1 MKQIRKVGVLGAG
14 TMGAQ
19 IAAHLANA
27 GFGVVLLDVLPD
39 WLFDAEQL
47 KEKKNRNHFALKG
60 LEAAKKLKPAP
71 FALPEFAEA
80 LELGNFT
87 DDLGKLKDADWIIEV
102 VKEDLKIKA
111 ELMLK
116 VAAVRQPGAIVSSNT
131 SGISLKSIVEGL
143 PEDFRQHFLGTHFF
157 NPPRYLPLL
166 EITPIAE
173 TLPEVA
179 AYMKDFCDRKLGK
192 TVVPAKDTPDFIAN
206 RLAVPGLMKILQV
219 MLADGYT
226 IEEVDKI
233 TGKAIGCPK
242 SATFRT
248 LDIVG
253 LDVICT
259 VVKYLHEHIPGGP
272 QRGLLKIPAFL
283 EKMLEK
289 GLLGQ
294 KVKKGFYQNLKNKEG
309 GRELLVI
316 DPATLE
322 YRPVKKVSFP
332 SLDAAKSLENTGE
345 RIKFLFGGKDRVAEF
360 LHKTL
365 LSTLVYA
372 ADRLPEIADDIM
384 AVDAALKNGFMW
396 ELGPFETWDAIGVES
411 IVEKL
416 KALNRPVPA
425 VVEALLKAGNKSF
438 YLRKG
443 GKTSYFDYKTGAYKE
458 ARTPEGVIV
467 LRDLK
472 EQGKVI
478 EENKEASLIDL
489 GDGVA
494 CLEFHTKMNAIGP
507 GMISMM
513 KKAAK
518 KVAGDS
524 DLKGLVI
531 GSQGD
536 NFSAGANLDLVKESI
551 LNDEFEDI
559 EEMAKNFQD
568 ALMGFKYLSKPVVAA
583 PYGYTFGGAC
593 EVCLHTA
600 RICAAHETYIGLMEF
615 AVGVIPAGGG
625 TKEVLL
631 RNLDLIPRDLPPGT
645 EVDPLPYL
653 GRALMTILRPDLKV
667 SASGFAARRIG
678 HLRDADIIVMNKS
691 RLIAEA
697 KAQVL
702 ALAPNYQPP
711 RPRKLTL
718 YGARAYSALKAQ
730 IYLFQ
735 KGGYMSDHDVMIA
748 NKVAEIL
755 TGGNLSQPIEVS
767 EQYVLD
773 QERKAFM
780 FLCHQKKTQERIAHM
795 LKTGKALRN

>member
-14 TMGAQ
+14 TMGSQ

-27 GFGVVLLDVLPD
+27 GFGVLLLDVVPD
-39 WLFDAEQL
+39 WMFDAEQL
-47 KEKKNRNHFALKG
+47 KDVKNRNHFAIKG

-71 FALPEFAEA
+71 FAVPEFAEA
-80 LELGNFT
+80 IELGNFT

-102 VKEDLKIKA
+102 VKEDLKIKVD
-111 ELMLK
+111 LMEK
-116 VAAVRQPGAIVSSNT
+116 VAAVRQPGTIVSSNT
-131 SGISLKSIVEGL
+131 SGISLNTMVKGL
-143 PEDFRQHFLGTHFF
+143 PEEFKQHFLGTHFF

-206 RLAVPGLMKILQV
+206 RIAVPGVMKIIHV

-233 TGKAIGCPK
+233 TGKAIGWPK

-253 LDVICT
+253 LDVISN
-259 VVKYLHEHIPGGP
+259 VVKYLYEHIPADP
-272 QRGLLKIPAFL
+272 RRDVLKMPLFV
-283 EKMLEK
+283 EKMIEK

-294 KVKKGFYQNLKNKEG
+294 KAKKGFYQNVKKADGKRDLQ
-309 GRELLVI
+309 VI
-316 DPATLE
+316 DPETLE
-322 YRPVKKVSFP
+322 YRPGKKVVFP
-332 SLDAAKSLENTGE
+332 SIDAAKSMESAGE
-345 RIKFLFGGKDRVAEF
+345 RIKFLFNGKDRVGEF
-360 LHKTL
+360 LQKTL

-372 ADRLPEIADDIM
+372 AERLPEVSDDIM

-416 KALNRPVPA
+416 KAAKEPVPPVA
-425 VVEALLKAGNKSF
+425 EALLKSGNKSF
-438 YLRKG
+438 YQRKN
-443 GKTSYFDYKTGAYKE
+443 GKTLFFDFKTNAYKE
-458 ARTPEGVIV
+458 AATPEGVIV

-472 EQGKVI
+472 EQGKII
-478 EENKEASLIDL
+478 EESKEASLIDL

-507 GMISMM
+507 GMITMM

-524 DLKGLVI
+524 NFKGLVI

-593 EVCLHTA
+593 EVCLHSA

-625 TKEVLL
+625 TKEALL
-631 RNLDLIPRDLPPGT
+631 RNLDMIPKDLPPGS

-653 GRALMTILRPDLKV
+653 GRALMTVLRPDIKV
-667 SASGFAARRIG
+667 SASGPAARQIG
-678 HLRDADIIVMNKS
+678 HLRDSDIIVMNKS
-691 RLIAEA
+691 RLISEA

-711 RPRKLTL
+711 RPRKITL
-718 YGARAYSALKAQ
+718 HGARAYSALKAQ
-730 IYLFQ
+730 LYLFR
-735 KGGYMSDHDVMIA
+735 KGGFMSDYDVLIA
-748 NKVAEIL
+748 TKVAEIL

-773 QERKAFM
+773 QERKVFM

>member
-1 MKQIRKVGVLGAG
+1 MKQIRKVAVLGAG
-14 TMGAQ
+14 TMGSQ
-19 IAAHLANA
+19 IAAHLANS
-27 GFGVVLLDVLPD
+27 GYKVLLLDVIPD

-47 KEKKNRNHFALKG
+47 KDIKNRNHFAIKG
-60 LEAAKKLKPAP
+60 LDAAKKLKPAP

-80 LELGNFT
+80 IELGNFT
-87 DDLGKLKDADWIIEV
+87 DDLVKLKDFDWIVEV
-102 VKEDLKIKA
+102 VKEDLKIKVD
-111 ELMLK
+111 LLQK
-116 VAAVRQPGAIVSSNT
+116 VAAVRQPGTIVSSNT
-131 SGISLKSIVEGL
+131 SGISLNTMVKGL
-143 PEDFRQHFLGTHFF
+143 PEEFRQHFLGTHFF

-166 EITPIAE
+166 ELTLIAE

-179 AYMKDFCDRKLGK
+179 AYMKEFCDRKLGK

-206 RLAVPGLMKILQV
+206 RIAVPGVMKIIHV

-233 TGKAIGCPK
+233 TGKAIGWPK

-253 LDVICT
+253 LDVIGN
-259 VVKYLHEHIPGGP
+259 VVKYLYEHIPADP
-272 QRGLLKIPAFL
+272 RREVLKMPSFV
-283 EKMLEK
+283 EKMIEK

-294 KVKKGFYQNLKNKEG
+294 KAKKGFYQNVKKPDGKRDLQ
-309 GRELLVI
+309 VI
-316 DPATLE
+316 DPGTLE
-322 YRPVKKVSFP
+322 YRPGKKVAFP
-332 SLDAAKSLENTGE
+332 SIDSGKTMENTGE
-345 RIKFLFGGKDRVAEF
+345 RIKFLFNGKDRVGDF
-360 LHKTL
+360 LQKTL

-372 ADRLPEIADDIM
+372 AERLPEISDDIT

-396 ELGPFETWDAIGVES
+396 ELGPFETWDAIGVEN

-416 KALNRPVPA
+416 KALKEPVPP
-425 VVEALLKAGNKSF
+425 VVEALLKSGNTSF
-438 YLRKG
+438 YRRKD
-443 GKTSYFDYKTGAYKE
+443 GKTSCFDFKTSAYKE
-458 ARTPEGVIV
+458 VVVPEGVIV

-478 EENKEASLIDL
+478 EESKEASLIDL

-494 CLEFHTKMNAIGP
+494 CLEFHSKMNALGP

-518 KVAGDS
+518 KIGEDKNF
-524 DLKGLVI
+524 KGLVI
-531 GSQGD
+531 GNQGE

-559 EEMAKNFQD
+559 EEMARNFQD
-568 ALMGFKYLSKPVVAA
+568 ALMGFKFLPKPVVAA
-583 PYGYTFGGAC
+583 PFGYTFGGAC
-593 EVCLHTA
+593 EVCLHTD
-600 RICAAHETYIGLMEF
+600 RICAAHETYMGLVEI

-631 RNLDLIPRDLPPGT
+631 RNLELIPKDLPPGT

-653 GRALMTILRPDLKV
+653 ARALMTILRPDLKV
-667 SASGFAARRIG
+667 SASGFAAKQIG
-678 HLRDADIIVMNKS
+678 HLREADIIVMNKS

-711 RPRKLTL
+711 RPKKITL

-730 IYLFQ
+730 LYLFL
-735 KGGYMSDHDVMIA
+735 KGGYMSEYDALIA
-748 NKVAEIL
+748 GKVAEIM
-755 TGGNLSQPIEVS
+755 TGGNLSQPVEVS

-773 QERKAFM
+773 QERKVFM

-795 LKTGKALRN
+795 LKTGKPLRN